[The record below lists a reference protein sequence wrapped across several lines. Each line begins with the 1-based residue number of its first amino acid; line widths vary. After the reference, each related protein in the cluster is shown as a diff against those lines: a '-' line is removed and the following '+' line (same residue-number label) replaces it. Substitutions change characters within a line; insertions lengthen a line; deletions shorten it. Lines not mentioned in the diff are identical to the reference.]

1 MTTATRGL
9 IDELR
14 GAKDADFD
22 GRYIAQQ
29 IDAHKEALI
38 LMNGY
43 AKDGDVAA
51 IKKFAAKTAP
61 AVQSH
66 LNMAEHL
73 AKETSQVGPI
83 SRIPTLRDR
92 VEKFG
97 LLSVI
102 PGERFSE
109 GRGPSAPLVASVR
122 LSTGKFPRYASAGV
136 DLSAWICG

>member
-1 MTTATRGL
+1 MVTAHTQTTTKLKAALASTHPDITPPARLDDRRQGM

-38 LMNGY
+38 LMKGY

-51 IKKFAAKTAP
+51 IKKFAGKTAP
-61 AVQSH
+61 VVQEH

-73 AKETSQVGPI
+73 S
-83 SRIPTLRDR
+83 
-92 VEKFG
+92 
-97 LLSVI
+97 
-102 PGERFSE
+102 
-109 GRGPSAPLVASVR
+109 
-122 LSTGKFPRYASAGV
+122 SAG
-136 DLSAWICG
+136 A